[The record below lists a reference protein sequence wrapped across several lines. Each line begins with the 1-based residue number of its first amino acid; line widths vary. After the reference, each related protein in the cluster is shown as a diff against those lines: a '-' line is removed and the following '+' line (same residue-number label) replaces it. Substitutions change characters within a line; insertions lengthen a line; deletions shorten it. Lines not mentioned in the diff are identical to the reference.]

1 MIGANYAYPQASS
14 RSYNLPAT
22 IPDLGLWL
30 KGDAGI
36 TLVSGAVDVWADQ
49 SGNGRDYSA
58 PGASNRPGLTT
69 LNGLPVLTLDGTD
82 DYLLGNAA
90 SLNLAQAVSGITM
103 IAVVKYASAS
113 IQRVFGLSDS
123 TGATNTRTLLGVS
136 ATQWQTGGRRLDADG
151 VVVLS
156 GGTANANFVVQVG
169 ILRYSVATGAVF
181 VNGASQV
188 DTAFQTA
195 GNTSNTASQRSV
207 IGCGLNL
214 ANFLSGN
221 LAELIVYRRAI
232 TPTERQSVE
241 SYLMQKWGI
250 V

>member
-1 MIGANYAYPQASS
+1 MSLPPLLSAYGGAVADTP
-14 RSYNLPAT
+14 RL

-49 SGNGRDYSA
+49 SGNGRDFSA
-58 PGASNRPGLTT
+58 PASGNRPGLTT
-69 LNGLPVLTLDGTD
+69 LNGLPCLSFDGTD

-90 SLNLAQAVSGITM
+90 NGNLAQNVSGFTM
-103 IAVVKYASAS
+103 IAVVRYAVSNQQRCFAAS
-113 IQRVFGLSDS
+113 TPTANNVRC
-123 TGATNTRTLLGVS
+123 LLGVS
-136 ATQWQTGGRRLDADG
+136 TTQWQVGGRRLDAVG
-151 VVVLS
+151 AEILS
-156 GGTANANFVVQVG
+156 GGTVNNNFVVHSGV
-169 ILRYSVATGAVF
+169 LRYSVATAGTF
-181 VNGASQV
+181 INGASQV
-188 DTAFQTA
+188 DTAFLTA
-195 GNTSNTASQRSV
+195 GNTVNTASARSIV
-207 IGCGLNL
+207 GGGANL
-214 ANFLSGN
+214 TNFLSGN